1 MANTNLKEAK
11 AAKNDEFYTQF
22 HDIEIEITPILNMT
36 PMCFEERLCFF
47 LVMIQN
53 GATLPDTLLPSSMS

>member
-22 HDIEIEITPILNMT
+22 HDIEIEMNAYLEYDPDV
-36 PMCFEERLCFF
+36 FRGKVCFF
-47 LVMIQN
+47 LVMIRMEQ
-53 GATLPDTLLPSSMS
+53 LYPILCCQIR